1 MPTKRSKLCEIL
13 GVDYDEEFEYCST
26 LYKIILDEKFQTE
39 AIRMLNTER
48 KCVPESSYLLIEIIN
63 NTDEIIHRKNFTP
76 QEIADAK
83 VLHRVWNM
91 DKIKRE
97 GCVPYMVNADD
108 NETILRFDAFP
119 SIQNGES
126 FTYEE
131 IVNSNKENENA

>member
-48 KCVPESSYLLIEIIN
+48 KWVPVSSYLLIEIIN
-63 NTDEIIHRKNFTP
+63 NTDEIIHRKTFTP

-91 DKIKRE
+91 AKIKRE
-97 GCVPYMVNADD
+97 GCVSM
-108 NETILRFDAFP
+108 
-119 SIQNGES
+119 Q
-126 FTYEE
+126 
-131 IVNSNKENENA
+131 